1 MNKICKLSAIALL
14 ASSTS
19 LMAQTFSGPYAGI
32 SASVAGFGTDANK
45 TSTGP
50 TTSANPNTGN
60 GPVGAIFGLAAI
72 DVGYGI
78 PVGSGT
84 TIAVGATYTPM

>member
-1 MNKICKLSAIALL
+1 MNKICKYSAIALL

-45 TSTGP
+45 TVAAEP
-50 TTSANPNTGN
+50 
-60 GPVGAIFGLAAI
+60 LAKLQLC
-72 DVGYGI
+72 
-78 PVGSGT
+78 
-84 TIAVGATYTPM
+84 